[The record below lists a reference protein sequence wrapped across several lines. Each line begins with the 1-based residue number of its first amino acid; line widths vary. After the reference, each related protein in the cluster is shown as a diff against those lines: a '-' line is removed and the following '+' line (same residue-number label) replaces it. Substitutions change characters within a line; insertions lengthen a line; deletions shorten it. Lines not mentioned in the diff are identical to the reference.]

1 MGVEGGGDE
10 IDRAA
15 RAKRGVH
22 DGVEIGANPAV
33 IQ

>member
-1 MGVEGGGDE
+1 MGVEDRGDE

-15 RAKRGVH
+15 RAERGVD
-22 DGVEIGANPAV
+22 DGVEIGANPAG